1 MPTGSSRRHRH
12 HDEVGY
18 GHGRGGDKDRD
29 SGRGRGR
36 GRDQSRPRVL
46 RRKSTHDDKY
56 DKRPRRSRRY
66 NGDDYDYDSE
76 PGSEYD
82 DYDSPQPRRRHTRS
96 EGRGRSSNR
105 NLDREYEEEEE
116 EFQRQKR
123 DQAVKSALTAGA
135 VEAIRQ
141 RNRPGDWVG
150 ERGFRVATAAL
161 SAAAIDTAVD
171 KDPTRKRKR
180 NLVKSTIGG
189 LLVDRLASGV
199 RGRR

>member
-1 MPTGSSRRHRH
+1 MASSRRHRH
-12 HDEVGY
+12 HHDDLDNEN
-18 GHGRGGDKDRD
+18 GRGAD
-29 SGRGRGR
+29 RGRHR
-36 GRDQSRPRVL
+36 GRDRPNVL

-56 DKRPRRSRRY
+56 DRHPRRFRR
-66 NGDDYDYDSE
+66 
-76 PGSEYD
+76 YD
-82 DYDSPQPRRRHTRS
+82 DYDSGSDSEYSYGSPPPRRRQTRS
-96 EGRGRSSNR
+96 EGRRRRPRSKS
-105 NLDREYEEEEE
+105 LDRQYEEEEE